1 MNDILSEKPLSVVI
15 HGNCVE
21 VFLKAT
27 EGTVD
32 AIVTDPPYG
41 LGFMD
46 KEFDKLGKGAA
57 QQAWHARWLAAA
69 FHALKPGGYLLA
81 FGGTRTYHRLACAAE
96 DVGFEIRDC
105 IQWVY
110 GSGFPKSKSVA
121 MSVDKHLGKIGHRG
135 KAFTVA
141 GDVSHLQSM
150 EGKAGAVGQHDGL
163 SPEAQRWQG
172 WQTALK
178 PAQEPILVARK
189 PLEGTVA
196 ANVLKHGTGAINV
209 DACRVG
215 GVGGTKRTNGSNAGR
230 PRNTLHG
237 GNFGVTSLN
246 VGRWPANLILSH
258 TEECRHDGVKV
269 AGSGRFVAHDAVVRK
284 SPMLDPGKGWNGNN
298 LDNSKKNAPNSYGTE
313 TVANWTCAEDCPVA
327 ELDRQWSDAS
337 RFFYTPKASK
347 REREA
352 GCEDLPGAQQDAT
365 RKPGSKGGNNPRNRG
380 AKQRK
385 NHHPTVKPIAIMEYL
400 LKLVVP
406 PDGVVVDPFLGSGT
420 TLVAAARLGV
430 RAIGIERE
438 SAYIDI
444 AKARIAHTLKGE

>member
-15 HGNCVE
+15 HGDCVE
-21 VFLKAT
+21 VFSDAT

-46 KEFDKLGKGAA
+46 KQFDKLGQGAA

-69 FHALKPGGYLLA
+69 FHALRPGGYLLA

-135 KAFTVA
+135 KAFTHA

-209 DACRVG
+209 DACRIGTG
-215 GVGGTKRTNGSNAGR
+215 GDKTTGGCAGTNA
-230 PRNTLHG
+230 LHG
-237 GNFGVTSLN
+237 GGIVQRSKVDQS

-258 TEECRHDGVKV
+258 TD
-269 AGSGRFVAHDAVVRK
+269 
-284 SPMLDPGKGWNGNN
+284 
-298 LDNSKKNAPNSYGTE
+298 
-313 TVANWTCAEDCPVA
+313 AEDCPVA
-327 ELDRQWSDAS
+327 ELDRQWANAS
-337 RFFYTPKASK
+337 RFFYTPKAPK

-438 SAYIDI
+438 PAYIEI
-444 AKARIAHTLKGE
+444 AKARIAHALKGE

>member
-1 MNDILSEKPLSVVI
+1 MNDILREKPLSVVI
-15 HGNCVE
+15 HGDCVE
-21 VFLKAT
+21 VLGDV
-27 EGTVD
+27 EGALD

-41 LGFMD
+41 LEFM
-46 KEFDKLGKGAA
+46 GKKWDRLDWTDGGKMASVGMGRDIPWPSYSGTGAAGTANATCATCKGRMRGAQVCACEKPQWRVKGKALDGSAHTRRMQA

-69 FHALKPGGYLLA
+69 FRALKPGGYLLA
-81 FGGTRTYHRLACAAE
+81 YSSPRTYHRLACAAE

-121 MSVDKHLGKIGHRG
+121 MSVDKRLGKIGHRG
-135 KAFTVA
+135 KAFTHA

-178 PAQEPILVARK
+178 PAQEPILMARK
-189 PLEGTVA
+189 PLDGTVA

-209 DACRVG
+209 DACRVEG
-215 GVGGTKRTNGSNAGR
+215 
-230 PRNTLHG
+230 
-237 GNFGVTSLN
+237 
-246 VGRWPANLILSH
+246 GRWPSNLILSQ
-258 TEECRHDGVKV
+258 T
-269 AGSGRFVAHDAVVRK
+269 DA
-284 SPMLDPGKGWNGNN
+284 
-298 LDNSKKNAPNSYGTE
+298 A
-313 TVANWTCAEDCPVA
+313 DCPVA

-337 RFFYTPKASK
+337 RFFYTPKAPK

-352 GCEDLPGAQQDAT
+352 GCEDLPGAQQDTT
-365 RKPGSKGGNNPRNRG
+365 RKAGSKGGDNPRNRG

-406 PDGVVVDPFLGSGT
+406 PGGVVVDPFLGSGT

-430 RAIGIERE
+430 RAVGIERE
-438 SAYIDI
+438 PAYIDI
-444 AKARIAHTLKGE
+444 AKARIAHALKGE

>member
-15 HGNCVE
+15 HGDCVE
-21 VFLKAT
+21 VFSDAT

-46 KEFDKLGKGAA
+46 KQFDKLGQGAA

-69 FHALKPGGYLLA
+69 FHALRPGGYLLA

-135 KAFTVA
+135 AAFTVA

-209 DACRVG
+209 DACRIDYQSDADKASATPQGRCTSHDGSSIGAKPNIGQSVERVG
-215 GVGGTKRTNGSNAGR
+215 FDR
-230 PRNTLHG
+230 PAQK
-237 GNFGVTSLN
+237 
-246 VGRWPANLILSH
+246 GRWPANLILSQ
-258 TEECRHDGVKV
+258 TD
-269 AGSGRFVAHDAVVRK
+269 
-284 SPMLDPGKGWNGNN
+284 
-298 LDNSKKNAPNSYGTE
+298 
-313 TVANWTCAEDCPVA
+313 AEDCPVA
-327 ELDRQWSDAS
+327 ELDRQWANAS
-337 RFFYTPKASK
+337 RFFYTPKAPK

-438 SAYIDI
+438 PAYIEI
-444 AKARIAHTLKGE
+444 AKARIAHALKGE